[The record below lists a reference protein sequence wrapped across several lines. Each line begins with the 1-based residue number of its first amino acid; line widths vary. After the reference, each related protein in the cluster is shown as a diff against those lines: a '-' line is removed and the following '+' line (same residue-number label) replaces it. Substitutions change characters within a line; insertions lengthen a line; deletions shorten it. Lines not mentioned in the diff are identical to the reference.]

1 MPMNK
6 DQPFQGGKRAIVYLV
21 GVPIGNLKD
30 ISSRALEILSE
41 ADIIACEDTRMTGS
55 LLSKLGIKPKKL
67 VSCFAQKEKE
77 EASRLLSQIK
87 DTSEMLAYVSD
98 AGMPGIS
105 DPGALLAE
113 EAINEGISVSSI
125 PGPTAFVPALIAS
138 GFDTADFSFY
148 GFLPVKSSA
157 RAKLLN
163 ELKDRKETLIFY
175 EAPHRLLETLEAL
188 KEVLGSERRISLARE
203 LTKAFE
209 EYTRGT
215 IAEVLSSD
223 LTLKG
228 EFVIVVEG
236 AKEEKKEMDS
246 SEIIQTAQKMLKE
259 GMRKSEIAKIISDE
273 LNVNKNSIYTL
284 IKDI

>member
-1 MPMNK
+1 MNN

>member
-55 LLSKLGIKPKKL
+55 LLSKLGIRPKKL